1 MNHEQDDHRLISPS
15 SGLSRDL
22 ITGGSSKRWIQFSI
36 WNRLCGGNQSHPTSF
51 PIFGG
56 IYFPEWALMMTARL
70 MLGRS
75 LLDTGFID
83 LFAFLFAIFLLL
95 IPRLSQTRPSV
106 GRRTGSC
113 RSGGLCCILVSRGS
127 CRPTTCA
134 VRPLPFR
141 PACLGDD
148 VRLWFWWLFW
158 GVDLLYADNIL
169 VCCRC
174 WIRVVVWVIGLGL
187 AFCCISGLC

>member
-51 PIFGG
+51 PIGG
-56 IYFPEWALMMTARL
+56 IYFPEWALMMIST
-70 MLGRS
+70 
-75 LLDTGFID
+75 
-83 LFAFLFAIFLLL
+83 
-95 IPRLSQTRPSV
+95 RLSTSFARKIFTGYGFHFICISVCNFSSFNRP
-106 GRRTGSC
+106 GC
-113 RSGGLCCILVSRGS
+113 RKVVCGASKWQLSIRGFMLWCHEALAGLGT
-127 CRPTTCA
+127 PCA
-134 VRPLPFR
+134 VKALPFR

-174 WIRVVVWVIGLGL
+174 WL
-187 AFCCISGLC
+187 